1 MKHVYKVLAYLV
13 AIEVAVQ
20 AAMAVWGDAG
30 LGKWIS
36 EGGVLDKSFSESG
49 GTPFPEVAG
58 LIGHALNGMFVIPAI
73 ALLLLISS
81 FWAKVPGA
89 VKAAG
94 LVLLLVVLQVTFGV
108 VGHSV
113 PLVGAVHGLNAL
125 LLFTAALYAA
135 RRGAAVSPPV
145 TTQPQPAAGHAA

>member
-20 AAMAVWGDAG
+20 ASMVVWADAG
-30 LGKWIS
+30 LGLWV
-36 EGGVLDKSFSESG
+36 EGGGVVDKTLMESG
-49 GTPFPEVAG
+49 ETPFAEALG
-58 LIGHALNGMFVIPAI
+58 LMVHGMNGIFVIPVL

-81 FWAKVPGA
+81 FWAKLPGA

-94 LVLLLVVLQVTFGV
+94 LVLLLVVLQITFGLL
-108 VGHSV
+108 GHSI
-113 PLVGAVHGLNAL
+113 PLVGLVHGLNAL

-135 RRGAAVSPPV
+135 RRGAAVSP
-145 TTQPQPAAGHAA
+145 AAVPGSQHAARG

>member
-1 MKHVYKVLAYLV
+1 MRNVYKVLAYLV

-20 AAMAVWGDAG
+20 AAVMVWGDAG
-30 LGKWIS
+30 MGKWID
-36 EGGVLDKSFSESG
+36 EGGVLDKTLGESG
-49 GTPFPEVAG
+49 EMPFPEFMG
-58 LIGHALNGMFVIPAI
+58 LIIHAFNGMIAIPVI

-89 VKAAG
+89 GKAAG
-94 LVLLLVVLQVTFGV
+94 LVLLLVALQVTFGIL
-108 VGHSV
+108 GHNI

-135 RRGAAVSPPV
+135 RRGAAVRV
-145 TTQPQPAAGHAA
+145 QEPQFAARG

>member
-20 AAMAVWGDAG
+20 AAMVVWFEAG
-30 LGKWIS
+30 LGKFI
-36 EGGVLDKSFSESG
+36 EGGGVVDKTLAESG
-49 GTPFPEVAG
+49 EAPFPEFLGVIVHG
-58 LIGHALNGMFVIPAI
+58 INGMIAIPVL

-94 LVLLLVVLQVTFGV
+94 LVLLLVVLQVTFGI
-108 VGHSV
+108 VGHSIS
-113 PLVGAVHGLNAL
+113 LVGAVHGLNAL

-135 RRGAAVSPPV
+135 RRGAAGKA
-145 TTQPQPAAGHAA
+145 PAMPEAPLAARS

>member
-1 MKHVYKVLAYLV
+1 MKNIYKVLAYLV

-20 AAMAVWGDAG
+20 AAVMVYGDAG
-30 LGKWIS
+30 LGKWVD
-36 EGGVLDKSFSESG
+36 EGGVVDKTLAESG
-49 GTPFPEVAG
+49 TAPFPEFIG
-58 LIGHALNGMFVIPAI
+58 LIIHGINGMIAIPVL

-94 LVLLLVVLQVTFGV
+94 LVLLLVVLQVTFGIL
-108 VGHSV
+108 GHSI

-135 RRGAAVSPPV
+135 RRGAAGKASV
-145 TTQPQPAAGHAA
+145 TPESQFATRG

>member
-1 MKHVYKVLAYLV
+1 MKRVYRVLAYLV

-30 LGKWIS
+30 LGKWVG
-36 EGGVLDKSFSESG
+36 EGGVLDKTLAESG
-49 GTPFPEVAG
+49 EAPFPEFAG
-58 LIGHALNGMFVIPAI
+58 MVVHAFNGMIAIPVI

-94 LVLLLVVLQVTFGV
+94 LVLLLVVLQVTFGII
-108 VGHSV
+108 GHSI

-135 RRGAAVSPPV
+135 RRGAAVQSSAAPV
-145 TTQPQPAAGHAA
+145 SQPAARG

>member
-20 AAMAVWGDAG
+20 AAMVVWFEAG
-30 LGKWIS
+30 LGLFI
-36 EGGVLDKSFSESG
+36 EGGGVVDKALVENG
-49 GTPFPEVAG
+49 EAPFPELLGV
-58 LIGHALNGMFVIPAI
+58 IVHAFNGMIAIPVI

-94 LVLLLVVLQVTFGV
+94 LVLLLVVLQVTFGIL
-108 VGHSV
+108 GHSI
-113 PLVGAVHGLNAL
+113 PFVGLVHGLNAL
-125 LLFTAALYAA
+125 LLFATALYAA
-135 RRGAAVSPPV
+135 RRVAAVKV
-145 TTQPQPAAGHAA
+145 PATPGAQFAAQV